1 MRLSA
6 AQASGFVMR
15 VRDGCVDDFAALL
28 AMDEAA
34 HDPDRA
40 EEIRGWAGA
49 GALIVAEEG
58 EEGEGG
64 GRIVGYA
71 VLEHSFFGRGFLRMV
86 GVAAG
91 RRRQGIGRALVRAA
105 EERARTARVFASTNA
120 SNAPMRALLTQ
131 LGYTECGE
139 VRGLD
144 EGDPEIFYFTDVR

>member
-1 MRLSA
+1 MRL
-6 AQASGFVMR
+6 
-15 VRDGCVDDFAALL
+15 RDGNADDVAALL
-28 AMDEAA
+28 ALDEAA

-49 GALIVAEEG
+49 GALIIAEEG
-58 EEGEGG
+58 D
-64 GRIVGYA
+64 RVVGYA
-71 VLEHSFFGRGFLRMV
+71 ALEHSFFGRGFLRMV
-86 GVAAG
+86 GVAAD

-120 SNAPMRALLTQ
+120 SNGPMRALLTQ

-144 EGDPEIFYFTDVR
+144 DGDPEIFSFRDVR